1 VYIYSI
7 IVSIFVIHIRERG
20 GQITPVHLIQVCN
33 TIIDTLILT
42 NYTNN
47 AY

>member
-1 VYIYSI
+1 VYVTRI
-7 IVSIFVIHIRERG
+7 
-20 GQITPVHLIQVCN
+20 

-47 AY
+47 AYLFDTARTLQTPMSPLLLR